1 MKTRQDAWSEKDD
14 KLLAET
20 VLRHIREG
28 STQLNA
34 FDEVGDVL
42 NRTSAACGFRWNAI
56 VRAEYSKEIARAKK
70 ERKQRM
76 RALNLKTQPLYSPPE
91 ATLDFSE
98 IARNTEQE
106 VSLDDVIAFLQELK
120 DGQDTNNG
128 EFAEQIER
136 LQAENDTLSKQTEQ
150 LEKQI
155 LQKEEAFQM
164 IEKDYEA
171 LVKIM
176 DRARKMV
183 LFEESEPKA
192 NTFKMDRNGNLERV
206 ANSSI

>member
-1 MKTRQDAWSEKDD
+1 MKTRQDAWSEKND

-34 FDEVGDVL
+34 FDEVGDIL

-56 VRAEYSKEIARAKK
+56 VRNEYTKEIARAKK

-76 RALNLKTQPLYSPPE
+76 RALNLKTKPLYSPPE
-91 ATLDFSE
+91 AALDYSDASPS
-98 IARNTEQE
+98 IDQE
-106 VSLDDVIAFLQELK
+106 VSLDDVIQYLQELK
-120 DGQDTNNG
+120 GGHDNSSKELAD
-128 EFAEQIER
+128 ELER
-136 LQAENDTLSKQTEQ
+136 LHSENKTLSSQTEQ
-150 LEKQI
+150 LEQQI
-155 LQKEEAFQM
+155 KQKEEAFKL
-164 IEKDYEA
+164 IEKDYES

-183 LFEESEPKA
+183 IFEESEPQP

-206 ANSSI
+206 ASK